1 MGDVKF
7 DNAGFHQITLGMNIF
22 CKDKEWDCNCPAVN

>member
-7 DNAGFHQITLGMNIF
+7 DNAGFHQLTLGINIF